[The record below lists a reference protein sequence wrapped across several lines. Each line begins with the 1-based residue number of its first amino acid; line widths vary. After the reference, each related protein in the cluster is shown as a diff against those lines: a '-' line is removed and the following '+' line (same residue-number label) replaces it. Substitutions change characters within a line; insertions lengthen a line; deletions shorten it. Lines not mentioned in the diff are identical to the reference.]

1 MKASV
6 ELRDKREARLRQQLR
21 DTPMRPLPLFQ
32 LTGWTHFVDEEV
44 NPPVLS
50 AGSSPTEDRKTDEQ
64 AIAYHRHLRMVP
76 TDAMTHM
83 QKTVVE
89 AVHRNS
95 GSREGLMDHVIDGP
109 AGTGKTC
116 LLRAIGRT
124 AQQEIEATT
133 NGRQPNTIPV
143 VHITTPA
150 DPELR
155 VNWIWEIGSYLGLNP
170 EPKSLAE
177 VLEMRR
183 HQDVTLP
190 VNYVLETAQT
200 RLLLLDDINRASPQ
214 QLANVLPYF
223 DYLRDK
229 LGISLIFCGTG
240 ASHLLHQAR
249 ILAQDLTRVS
259 AENRVRLEQ
268 AGRPADPVSPSPT
281 ALLPV
286 TWLHPLPLGT
296 RVKEQEVFRRVLTS
310 FEADL
315 SLYRLEENALSKHAA
330 QLHQLTGG
338 YFKALAYVISS
349 AAVIAIRSG
358 SENIAE
364 RELKAATAQ
373 LGPWQPA
380 ANQP

>member
-1 MKASV
+1 M
-6 ELRDKREARLRQQLR
+6 ELREKREARLRQQLK

-32 LTGWTHFVDEEV
+32 LTGWNSFVDEEV
-44 NPPVLS
+44 KPPTR
-50 AGSSPTEDRKTDEQ
+50 AGSSPGPDRHKDEQ
-64 AIAYHRHLRMVP
+64 SIAYHRHLRMVP

-83 QKTVVE
+83 QETVVE

-95 GSREGLMDHVIDGP
+95 GRRDGLIDHVIDGP

-116 LLRAIGRT
+116 LLRATGRA
-124 AQQEIEATT
+124 AQQEIEAGTG
-133 NGRQPNTIPV
+133 GRRQSTIPV

-150 DPELR
+150 DPEHK
-155 VNWIWEIGSYLGLNP
+155 VNWVWEIASYLGLQP

-183 HQDVTLP
+183 HQDLTLP

-200 RLLLLDDINRASPQ
+200 RLMLIDDINRASPQ
-214 QLANVLPYF
+214 QLADVLPYF

-229 LGISLIFCGTG
+229 LGISLVFCGTG

-249 ILAQDLTRVS
+249 MLAGDLARVS
-259 AENRVRLEQ
+259 EENRVRLKQ
-268 AGRPADPVSPSPT
+268 AGRPEAPASPSPR

-286 TWLHPLPLGT
+286 TWLHPLPLDT
-296 RVKEQEVFRRVLTS
+296 EDQKSFRKVLMG

-315 SLYRLEENALSKHAA
+315 SLYRLEENALSKHAVT
-330 QLHQLTGG
+330 LHRHTGG
-338 YFKALAYVISS
+338 YFKALAYVIST

-358 SENIAE
+358 SENIS
-364 RELKAATAQ
+364 LKEIDAATAH
-373 LGPWQPA
+373 LGP
-380 ANQP
+380 

>member
-6 ELRDKREARLRQQLR
+6 ELRDKREARLRQQLK

-44 NPPVLS
+44 NPPVLAS
-50 AGSSPTEDRKTDEQ
+50 GSSPAEGRKTDEQ
-64 AIAYHRHLRMVP
+64 AISYHRHLRMVP

-83 QKTVVE
+83 QQAVVE

-95 GSREGLMDHVIDGP
+95 GCREGLMDHVIDGP

-116 LLRAIGRT
+116 LLRAVGRT
-124 AQQEIEATT
+124 AQQEIEAAT
-133 NGRQPNTIPV
+133 NGRRPNTIPV

-155 VNWIWEIGSYLGLNP
+155 VNWVWEIGSYLGLNP

-200 RLLLLDDINRASPQ
+200 RLLLIDDINRASPQ

-249 ILAQDLTRVS
+249 ILAGDLTRVS
-259 AENRVRLEQ
+259 EENRLRLQQ
-268 AGRPADPVSPSPT
+268 ADRPPAPVSPSPT

-296 RVKEQEVFRRVLTS
+296 EAKEQEVFRRVLAS

-315 SLYRLEENALSKHAA
+315 SLYRLEEHA
-330 QLHQLTGG
+330 
-338 YFKALAYVISS
+338 
-349 AAVIAIRSG
+349 
-358 SENIAE
+358 
-364 RELKAATAQ
+364 
-373 LGPWQPA
+373 
-380 ANQP
+380 